1 MKFIENFKAS
11 REAKE
16 RAVLRIDREIDDRW
30 RSHMPDGSE
39 NENYISADE
48 MSKLMDMRRKIV
60 LNGIDAGD
68 ILKVVANVA
77 VVAVIVGFEVR
88 NIMSQKGS
96 RFIKVL

>member
-1 MKFIENFKAS
+1 MKFIENFKTS
-11 REAKE
+11 REVKQHTLDELDAQILSSTDAE
-16 RAVLRIDREIDDRW
+16 EI
-30 RSHMPDGSE
+30 
-39 NENYISADE
+39 
-48 MSKLMDMRRKIV
+48 SKLMDIRRKIR
-60 LNGIDAGD
+60 LNDIDAGD